1 MSCLWFV
8 RRILMIAP
16 GKRLHHLNWT
26 WVYMNILFCFIH
38 IYIIWINYI
47 YVFEYSYYA
56 STVFGNTWKHPN
68 QGSEELAV
76 AYCIY
81 GSYVINIF
89 DLEARSSLARA
100 WTPSKHAVNLP
111 EWSPIAK
118 LTEAHIFP
126 LLKANESTKWNTGQL
141 GNTNATRGLW
151 PRVSWYIWDSMY
163 PRFMQYPQY
172 SESGLRPQCLA
183 RQQRPS
189 TLRCDSHPYR
199 PYHNVAARCCNQ
211 GWDFPSNCQLLNG
224 KTCSPVAVQLP
235 SFSSCEAHFAI
246 CSVYSYSR

>member
-1 MSCLWFV
+1 M
-8 RRILMIAP
+8 
-16 GKRLHHLNWT
+16 
-26 WVYMNILFCFIH
+26 
-38 IYIIWINYI
+38 
-47 YVFEYSYYA
+47 FEYSYYA

-68 QGSEELAV
+68 QGSEERAV

-100 WTPSKHAVNLP
+100 WTPSKHAVSLP
-111 EWSPIAK
+111 EWSPLAR

-126 LLKANESTKWNTGQL
+126 LLKAN
-141 GNTNATRGLW
+141 ATRGLW
-151 PRVSWYIWDSMY
+151 PRVPSYLWDSMY

-189 TLRCDSHPYR
+189 TLRCDSHPHS
-199 PYHNVAARCCNQ
+199 PYHKRGCKMLQPGLRLPIKLSTAEWKN
-211 GWDFPSNCQLLNG
+211 LLS
-224 KTCSPVAVQLP
+224 CR
-235 SFSSCEAHFAI
+235 SSA
-246 CSVYSYSR
+246 S

>member
-1 MSCLWFV
+1 MAGLFPAELSVADGCLRCPDFTGFHLQQVAFHYIPFHYIISHFMSGLWFV

-126 LLKANESTKWNTGQL
+126 LLKANGSTKWNTGQL
-141 GNTNATRGLW
+141 GNTNATRSLW
-151 PRVSWYIWDSMY
+151 PRVSSYPWDSM
-163 PRFMQYPQY
+163 
-172 SESGLRPQCLA
+172 
-183 RQQRPS
+183 
-189 TLRCDSHPYR
+189 
-199 PYHNVAARCCNQ
+199 
-211 GWDFPSNCQLLNG
+211 
-224 KTCSPVAVQLP
+224 
-235 SFSSCEAHFAI
+235 
-246 CSVYSYSR
+246 